1 MTPQT
6 SNYQTFAEIARE
18 TAIGRHSESWRVYSD
33 DILSSL
39 LHDFWCGRFID
50 GKGKSCTFD
59 LSHRQGGTYQSIT
72 REVVWRTMGDSRPR
86 KLQDVREENPTLWA
100 VLATAKIEEYGSGV
114 RPTFENLALSEADAR
129 AWMEQYDNSAG
140 SSTNHQTEKRGLK
153 PQYDWEEFLRAVVE
167 IADKDGLPD
176 TQTELEKLM
185 LEWCRDNWGAEPSV
199 STIRERV
206 KRLYPRPYIEG

>member
-1 MTPQT
+1 MNPRTL
-6 SNYQTFAEIARE
+6 SHRTFAEIARE
-18 TAIGRHSESWRVYSD
+18 IAKRRYPKSWRVYSD

-39 LHDFWCGRFID
+39 IHDFWCGRFID
-50 GKGKSCTFD
+50 GEGESCTFD
-59 LSHRQGGTYQSIT
+59 LFHTQTYQSIT
-72 REVVWRTMGDSRPR
+72 REVVWRTLGDSRPR
-86 KLQDVREENPTLWA
+86 KLQDVREENPTLWD

-140 SSTNHQTEKRGLK
+140 SSPDQQTEKRGRK

-185 LEWCRDNWGAEPSV
+185 LGWCRDNWGAEPSV
-199 STIRERV
+199 SAIRERV